1 MIELS
6 TFYICITA
14 RGFAHLRS
22 DDGDVN
28 LHFPCCPQTSPFW
41 VGHHTGG
48 VPFLWAVPFWFWFLG
63 CVLNSRIE
71 RSEVRLGNVE
81 LESFESIYFNVI
93 TQFDHFLQLPSEI
106 SAKWVFYHPELQTP
120 SGKTVSS
127 YVMQRNQWSHLGLW
141 RRPRPLASSDVECL
155 EMRNEPSTQ
164 VSALSAHQDFF
175 LPWWRPAYRGS
186 TPTWYYVVDTDNSVS
201 SLSCHFLPTQGA
213 HYGGKRRLF
222 RKWDMST
229 SG

>member
-164 VSALSAHQDFF
+164 RAPGFLLTVVASR
-175 LPWWRPAYRGS
+175 LPWLDTHMILRSGYRQLSLLSLLPLFAYSGGS
-186 TPTWYYVVDTDNSVS
+186 LRWKTET
-201 SLSCHFLPTQGA
+201 F
-213 HYGGKRRLF
+213 
-222 RKWDMST
+222 
-229 SG
+229 